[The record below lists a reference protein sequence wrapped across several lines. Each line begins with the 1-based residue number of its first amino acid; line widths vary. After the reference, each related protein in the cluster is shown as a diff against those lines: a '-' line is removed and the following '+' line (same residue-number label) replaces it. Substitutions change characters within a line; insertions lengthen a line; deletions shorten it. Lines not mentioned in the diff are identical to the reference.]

1 MLVDE
6 FGGRGRGGVL
16 RHNKLVKWGF
26 YSELYEEFLAYT
38 DDDETNTCFEYI
50 PLRGTSDK

>member
-38 DDDETNTCFEYI
+38 DDDETNTCF
-50 PLRGTSDK
+50 